1 VRWARL
7 YVLILVHYARGQGAR
22 REVAGDGFEQ
32 VHIWYSNPQKNPNDR
47 TVIDHLMFIILAF
60 FLLFYLLFYLFE
72 GCEKMWQTMVN
83 PRFIEI

>member
-1 VRWARL
+1 MWFVTNVRWARL

-60 FLLFYLLFYLFE
+60 FYFSIFFSIFLKAAKKC
-72 GCEKMWQTMVN
+72 GKPW
-83 PRFIEI
+83 